1 MEYTDRD
8 ETPAPHKTP
17 EKAMTS
23 PELPARL
30 SRLRALMKEM
40 SLDAFLIPRGDE
52 HLGEYVPPSA
62 ERLAW
67 LTGFTGSAGLAVV
80 LADRAALFVDGRYT
94 LQAGNQVPQGL
105 YEIRHLM
112 REPYADWL
120 KANLKP
126 GARVGYDPWL
136 HAASAVAALDADLQS
151 AGIDCLALDRN
162 PIDMVWTDRP
172 TPPLAPI
179 VPHPVA
185 YAGVGSADKRTQIGR
200 ALGSAGATVLS
211 APDSIAWL
219 LNIRGGDVP
228 NAPMPLSFAIVKDD
242 GQVDLFVDERKI
254 SDETRAHLGNAVA
267 VAPPDRFGDALEH
280 LAKLGKPVRLDLA
293 TTPAW
298 IVDRIKTSGGE
309 IAAGA
314 DPCQRPKAI
323 KNPAEIEGTHK
334 AHERDGVALVRFF
347 TWLSDQMKTSPP
359 TEIEAADVLASLRA
373 EQDLARG
380 PSFDTISGAGEHGA
394 IVHYRA
400 MPETD
405 KRLAPGMLY
414 LLDSG
419 GQYLDATTDVTRT
432 IALGEPTPEMRK
444 HFTLV
449 LKGHIALGRARF
461 PEGTTG
467 GQLDALA
474 RAPLWECGLD
484 YDHGTGHGVGSY
496 LSVHEGPQRIFKNGA
511 AALEPGMIVSNE
523 PGYYK
528 SGHYGIRIE
537 NLVLVRKADL
547 AGAER
552 PTLEFETLT
561 LVPIDRNLIDLALL
575 TPVER
580 HWIDAYHARVYE
592 KLCDR
597 LGPKEQVWLAEAA
610 GPL

>member
-1 MEYTDRD
+1 
-8 ETPAPHKTP
+8 
-17 EKAMTS
+17 MTN
-23 PELPARL
+23 PELP
-30 SRLRALMKEM
+30 SRLDRLRGLMKTL
-40 SLDAFLIPRGDE
+40 SLAAILVPRGDE

-67 LTGFTGSAGLAVV
+67 LTGFTGSAGLAVI

-94 LQAGNQVPQGL
+94 LQAGQQAPTGL

-120 KANLKP
+120 KSALP
-126 GARVGYDPWL
+126 SGARVGFDPWL
-136 HAASAVAALDADLQS
+136 HSADAIASLTKTLKG
-151 AGIDCLALDRN
+151 AGIEAVALDRN
-162 PIDMVWTDRP
+162 PIDAVWTDRP
-172 TPPLAPI
+172 APPLAPI
-179 VPHPVA
+179 VPHAVA
-185 YAGVGSADKRTQIGR
+185 YAGVDSADKRAEIGR
-200 ALGSAGATVLS
+200 ALIDAGAGATVLTG
-211 APDSIAWL
+211 PDSIAWL
-219 LNIRGGDVP
+219 LNVRGGDVP
-228 NAPMPLSFAIVKDD
+228 NAPMPLSFAVAKDD
-242 GQVDLFVDERKI
+242 GHVELFVDGRKL
-254 SDETRAHLGNAVA
+254 SDETRRHLGNAVTA
-267 VAPPDRFGDALEH
+267 SEPDKFGDALDR
-280 LAKLGKPVRLDLA
+280 LAKLGKPVRLDPA

-298 IVDRIKTSGGE
+298 IVDRLKTAGAE
-309 IAAGA
+309 IAAGP

-323 KNPAEIEGTHK
+323 KNPVEIEGARE
-334 AHERDGVALVRFF
+334 AHRRDGAALVRFF
-347 TWLSDQMKTSPP
+347 TWLGDAMAKKPP
-359 TEIEAADVLASLRA
+359 TEIEASDVLANLRA

-400 MPETD
+400 VPESD

-432 IALGEPTPEMRK
+432 VALGEPTPEMCR

-474 RAPLWECGLD
+474 RAPLWEYGLD

-496 LSVHEGPQRIFKNGA
+496 LSVHEGPQRIFKSGT

-523 PGYYK
+523 PGYYR

-537 NLVLVRKADL
+537 NLVLVRKAEL
-547 AGAER
+547 ADAER

-575 TPVER
+575 TSVER
-580 HWIDAYHARVYE
+580 HWVDAYHANVYAT
-592 KLCDR
+592 LADR
-597 LGPKEQVWLAEAA
+597 LGVKERDWLAEAA
-610 GPL
+610 APL